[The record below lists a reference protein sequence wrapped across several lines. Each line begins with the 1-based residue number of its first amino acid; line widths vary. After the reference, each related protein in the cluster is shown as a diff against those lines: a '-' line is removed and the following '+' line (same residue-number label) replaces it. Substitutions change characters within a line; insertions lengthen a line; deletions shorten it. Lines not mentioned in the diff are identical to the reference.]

1 MGFVKQMRR
10 ANSALVDAF
19 EKSKKR
25 QQVEKKRM
33 KQELVSYM
41 NKVHQGSSIPTNDV
55 SPARLLCVPVCF
67 HCLFVF
73 LLLFGV

>member
-1 MGFVKQMRR
+1 MRFVKELRR

-25 QQVEKKRM
+25 QQVERKKM

-41 NKVHQGSSIPTNDV
+41 NRIQAPSAHLPDV
-55 SPARLLCVPVCF
+55 S
-67 HCLFVF
+67 
-73 LLLFGV
+73 